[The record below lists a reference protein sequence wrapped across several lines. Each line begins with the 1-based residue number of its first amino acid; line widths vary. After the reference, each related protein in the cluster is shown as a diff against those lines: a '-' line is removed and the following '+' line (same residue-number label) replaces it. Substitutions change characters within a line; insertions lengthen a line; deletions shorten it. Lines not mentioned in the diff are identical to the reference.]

1 MGPEP
6 PFKHSP
12 VVLRAYHILD
22 QFEASL
28 AEVYGALRQIEQR
41 GYCNP
46 ADWQALRGSLE
57 RGQAQVARLAT
68 LDDPQDP
75 AAE

>member
-46 ADWQALRGSLE
+46 ADWQALRGGLE